1 LAGTA
6 GAAVTD
12 GALAL
17 AILWKTFIFGLLAI
31 PGAFVAETRPP
42 RP

>member
-6 GAAVTD
+6 EAAVTD

-17 AILWKTFIFGLLAI
+17 GILWKTFIVALLAI
-31 PGAFVAETRPP
+31 PGAFLAETRPP